1 MPAMGT
7 AATPTNAKANAG
19 LFELGAAP
27 TVNRLSP
34 AELAIHK
41 PVALL
46 ALVPRAAV
54 LFSAGAVSGAIAK
67 TITAPLD
74 RVKILLQVGVACVWQ
89 CVCQKPREGSNR
101 QSRMPGLLLAP
112 LPLRCRH
119 QRHPPH
125 EHRPAPLASHH
136 CSSRAACTAAPSLR
150 HPARATCCRR

>member
-34 AELAIHK
+34 TQLAIHK

-74 RVKILLQVGVACVWQ
+74 RVKILLQVGVDCAGK
-89 CVCQKPREGSNR
+89 KPRDGSIR
-101 QSRMPGLLLAP
+101 QPWISGLLPAP
-112 LPLRCRH
+112 LPPRCR
-119 QRHPPH
+119 
-125 EHRPAPLASHH
+125 
-136 CSSRAACTAAPSLR
+136 
-150 HPARATCCRR
+150 CRRRHHPRP